1 MTIIILRHLI
11 THFII
16 GDFPAYY
23 TSSAAVYNRKPEL
36 SVDEIKRQSNL
47 LDHLFSKGYINEKVN
62 CNSGIDTTIFKTSA
76 SIILFLK
83 KHYSIKHEYSANT

>member
-36 SVDEIKRQSNL
+36 
-47 LDHLFSKGYINEKVN
+47 
-62 CNSGIDTTIFKTSA
+62 TTLYFRYWVFIP
-76 SIILFLK
+76 SIIINQRYF
-83 KHYSIKHEYSANT
+83 